1 MGCGSIVGIE
11 LAASLKGQLGVEF
24 FFVIAFVL
32 LLAVVL
38 TTGME
43 GQVTQTKELNRVV
56 LAKSVSDAVSHAV
69 NAVAVQGNGAT
80 VRLQQFIPSE
90 TLCLQ
95 YNASSQKLYCTVV
108 GVGTVSGP
116 ALYAVPSIDA
126 SCFPSGNQGWM
137 LVTVNNTDGNVY
149 VYCSSVG

>member
-1 MGCGSIVGIE
+1 M
-11 LAASLKGQLGVEF
+11 AASVSKAQLGVEF

-38 TTGME
+38 TTSME
-43 GQVTQTKELNRVV
+43 EQVTQTKELNRAA
-56 LAKSVSDAVSHAV
+56 LAKSVCDAVSHAA

-80 VRLQQFIPSE
+80 VRLQQFVPPQ

-95 YNASSQKLYCTVV
+95 YNATSQKLYCTVA

-116 ALYAVPSIDA
+116 ALYSLPSVNS
-126 SCFPSGNQGWM
+126 SCFPSGDQGWM
-137 LVTVNNTDGNVY
+137 LVTVNNTGGNVSIS
-149 VYCSSVG
+149 CAGVG